1 MNNKNLTNIL
11 QIPLTFEPSQNLID
25 FNISA
30 KDYGQYMVINP
41 KVSTFM
47 SWLNISEEINN
58 NKIKISN
65 GDSFTQ
71 TTEDAVKI
79 ALKTKKSYY
88 TYDDPETAQ
97 QIKVNCFNQG
107 ILINPQLNCFT
118 NNTLVWS
125 KSENYYYNPDGSFK
139 SIFFDPS
146 NFEQG
151 SAYGTGNFIDI
162 YPTRIRQINNYT
174 INGNFAFN
182 LQRDIS
188 NLNIAF
194 YIYFIYDG
202 QGTYLQNL
210 SVPSWTPINT
220 TSQNLILKTN
230 IPFNQNYQIRFLFKS
245 FDDNTPI
252 SPSSLDTLIKRD
264 IIDISDANKYIFS
277 EPIPCKKDSFYIPFN
292 NFLVN
297 YVFNIYKYDING
309 DYLGSQ
315 SFANPASGVQINTPG
330 CRYVILSLF
339 SNTQFNLTYNGST
352 QPTFPTTSGVS
363 NRTISQNWIEGINFF
378 ASAPI
383 ISDTIIIPDGYYSG
397 ISSTSTQTGF
407 SYIMDLFNNNTVF
420 QSFNGL
426 LELNQLNFKTRFSGQ
441 LFIEFLGTS
450 NRIFGF
456 YNINEL
462 FVDLIPITS
471 SDPIDLFSDGRFSQI
486 NLVLSNL
493 ASNGYVNESNSL
505 ITIPASANYG
515 SLIKESDISY
525 KKLLPRTANLNTLSI
540 RITDGFGLPIKLND
554 RLFLRFEILCYS
566 D

>member
-1 MNNKNLTNIL
+1 MDKKLTNIL
-11 QIPLTFEPSQNLID
+11 QIPLTFEPGQNLID
-25 FNISA
+25 YTISTRDFNQ
-30 KDYGQYMVINP
+30 QYMVINP

-47 SWLNISEEINN
+47 SWLNISEEIGN

-88 TYDDPETAQ
+88 NYDDPENGNQTN
-97 QIKVNCFNQG
+97 VNCFNQG
-107 ILINPQLNCFT
+107 ILVNPQLNCFT
-118 NNTLVWS
+118 NNSLVWS
-125 KSENYYYNPDGSFK
+125 QSENYYYNPDGSFK
-139 SIFFDPS
+139 SIFFDPQ
-146 NFEQG
+146 NFENG
-151 SAYGTGNFIDI
+151 SGVGGVNAYDGST
-162 YPTRIRQINNYT
+162 TRIRQIKNYT

-202 QGTYLQNL
+202 QGTYLPAL
-210 SVPSWTPINT
+210 SVASWTPINT

-230 IPFNQNYQIRFLFKS
+230 IPFNQNYQIRFFFKS
-245 FDDNTPI
+245 FDDNNLI
-252 SPSSLDTLIKRD
+252 DPSSLNTLVKRD
-264 IIDISDANKYIFS
+264 IIDISDSNKWIFS
-277 EPIPCKKDSFYIPFN
+277 EPIPCKKDTFYIPFN

-297 YVFNIYKYDING
+297 YVFNLYKYDING
-309 DYLGSQ
+309 DYLGAQ
-315 SFANPASGVQINTPG
+315 QFANPASGVQINTPG
-330 CRYVILSLF
+330 CRYVILAIF

-352 QPTFPTTSGVS
+352 QPNFPTTSGIT
-363 NRTISQNWIEGINFF
+363 NRTTANNWIEGINFF

-383 ISDTIIIPDGYYSG
+383 ISDIITIPDGYYSG
-397 ISSTSTQTGF
+397 IVSTASQTGY

-450 NRIFGF
+450 NRLFGF
-456 YNINEL
+456 YNTNEL
-462 FVDLIPITS
+462 FVDITPVTS

-493 ASNGYVNESNSL
+493 ASQGYVNESNSL
-505 ITIPASANYG
+505 ITIASSSNYG
-515 SLIKESDISY
+515 SLIKETDISY

-540 RITDGFGLPIKLND
+540 RITDGFYMPIKLND